1 MKITFKKLSLGSIL
15 DESFNDLQSNNVL
28 DFERNR
34 ICVIYGPN
42 GTGKTTLASIL
53 SGRSENAGFQLEIDS
68 TPYSS
73 DQDTPFHIIEDQNGR
88 NIIAG
93 STEEFILGD
102 NIQREYELKKQLE
115 EGFETLFKSTLVNG
129 LKSIFGIAKRNT
141 HFDGLISN
149 PSIKQ
154 YTSDIANN
162 KSKGKGIDRE
172 EFIQT
177 IEAISIAVVNEDDL
191 PNFSDFIEDYKAD
204 NSVIREFLDLQIDS
218 IRADSNYSKI
228 IKTTEAVRI
237 LEQFPDTEDCVV
249 CDREI
254 DSDELL
260 VRKKTQ
266 YQDAVDCLNTQ
277 TKEMIAKFINVIDH
291 DDVFEIKKYLK
302 EAIATGSTANL
313 GVVKTRLEKYK
324 HAFNSKLCNFFV
336 SSLSESRM
344 AAVHSEY
351 KKITLDQPEFEGE
364 DIVFIETFLND
375 CLERKIKLE
384 RDSGNTLH
392 LLLGES
398 EFLNTPRTELSL
410 SNGEQNFLSLAF
422 ELLKAKKLPHEVII
436 LDDPISSFDSI
447 FKNKIAYAIL
457 KILEGKKSIVLTHNT
472 DLIKLLE
479 HQHQKSFNLYQLTN
493 KNGGENGFLP
503 ISREEVKILLYIH
516 EFIGLL
522 RDEIAAE
529 IVNERNF
536 LISIV
541 PFMRGYCQIVADN
554 ESKNK
559 LTKLMHG
566 YETEPVNVS
575 EIYST
580 LFSNSV
586 IQSRHVFSAADI
598 MATDLSTLQ
607 ILRSEKFP
615 LLNRTLEHTLS
626 YLFLRLHVEK
636 KLSVR
641 FSVNTADNDML
652 SKIILKA
659 FTGQSKEAVEQR
671 VFFLS
676 RKTLLNEFNHFEIDM
691 NIFQPAF
698 DITNQTLL
706 RERTEIMNR
715 LTTICHPTA
724 PD

>member
-1 MKITFKKLSLGSIL
+1 MKITFKKLSLGRIL
-15 DESFNDLQSNNVL
+15 EESFNNLQSNNIM
-28 DFERNR
+28 DFDQNR
-34 ICVIYGPN
+34 ICIIYGPN

-53 SGRSENAGFQLEIDS
+53 SGKSPDAEFELEIDS
-68 TPYSS
+68 TLYSS

-88 NIIAG
+88 NIIKG

-102 NIQREYELKKQLE
+102 NIKREYELKKQLE
-115 EGFETLFKSTLVNG
+115 DGFETLFKDTYANG
-129 LKSIFGIAKRNT
+129 LKTIFGIAKRNT
-141 HFDGLISN
+141 PLEKLISN

-154 YTSDIANN
+154 YTSEIANN

-172 EFIQT
+172 VFIQT
-177 IEAISIAVVNEDDL
+177 IEAISIVAVDENDL
-191 PNFSDFIEDYKAD
+191 PNFSDFINDYNAK
-204 NSVIREFLDLQIDS
+204 NSAIREFLGLQIES
-218 IRADSNYSKI
+218 IREDHNYSKI

-237 LEQFPDTEDCVV
+237 LEKFPDTDDCVV
-249 CDREI
+249 CDSEI
-254 DSDELL
+254 DGDALL
-260 VRKKTQ
+260 ARKRNQ
-266 YQDAVDCLNTQ
+266 YQDAIECLNIQ
-277 TKEMIAKFINVIDH
+277 TKEMMAKIIDVIDEC
-291 DDVFEIKKYLK
+291 DVFEMKKYLK
-302 EAIATGSTANL
+302 EAIATGNTSNL

-324 HAFNSKLCNFFV
+324 LAFNSKICNFFV
-336 SSLSESRM
+336 SALAKSGMST
-344 AAVHSEY
+344 VHSEY
-351 KKITLDQPEFEGE
+351 KQITLDQPEFEGE
-364 DIVFIETFLND
+364 DIIFIETFLND

-384 RDSGNTLH
+384 RDPDNNLH

-398 EFLNTPRTELSL
+398 EFLNTPRNKLSL

-422 ELLKAKKLPHEVII
+422 ELLKAKKLPHKVVI

-522 RDEIAAE
+522 RNDIAAE

-541 PFMRGYCQIVADN
+541 PFMRGYCQIVAEND
-554 ESKNK
+554 SKKK

-566 YETEPVNVS
+566 YETEHVNVT
-575 EIYST
+575 EIYSN
-580 LFSNSV
+580 LFSDNV
-586 IQSRHVFSAADI
+586 IQSQHVLSADDI
-598 MATDLSTLQ
+598 METDLSTLQ
-607 ILRSEKFP
+607 ILSSGKFP
-615 LLNRTLEHTLS
+615 LLNRTLEHTFS

-636 KLSVR
+636 KLSDH
-641 FSVNTADNDML
+641 FGVNTAENDML

-659 FTGQSKEAVEQR
+659 FTGTSKEAIEQR

-676 RKTLLNEFNHFEIDM
+676 RKTLLNEFNHFEMDM
-691 NIFQPAF
+691 NIFQPAI

-706 RERTEIMNR
+706 RERMEIMNR
-715 LTTICHPTA
+715 LTQICNA
-724 PD
+724 NACN